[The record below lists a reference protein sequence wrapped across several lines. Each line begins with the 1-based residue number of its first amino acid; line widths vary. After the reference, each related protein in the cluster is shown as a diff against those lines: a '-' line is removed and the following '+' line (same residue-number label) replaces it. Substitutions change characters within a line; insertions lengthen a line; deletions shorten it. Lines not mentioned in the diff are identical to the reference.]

1 MSIDLAWLEER
12 VLQRKL
18 NEKEKEQL
26 TEVVEQKQFGKGD
39 TIMQEGRN
47 GGELFLI
54 RSGSVAILR
63 NIKGQRQRLS
73 TVGEGDL
80 LGEITFL
87 TGEPAT
93 ATAEAL
99 ESVTLYRLSQ
109 PGFSKLML
117 GNQKLI
123 YALFSY
129 MLRSTARV
137 VRKMNEE
144 HIAILDYMT
153 GIHK

>member
-26 TEVVEQKQFGKGD
+26 IEVVEQKQFGKGD
-39 TIMQEGRN
+39 TIMQEGKN

-63 NIKGQRQRLS
+63 DIKGQRQRLS

-99 ESVTLYRLSQ
+99 ERVTLYRLSQ